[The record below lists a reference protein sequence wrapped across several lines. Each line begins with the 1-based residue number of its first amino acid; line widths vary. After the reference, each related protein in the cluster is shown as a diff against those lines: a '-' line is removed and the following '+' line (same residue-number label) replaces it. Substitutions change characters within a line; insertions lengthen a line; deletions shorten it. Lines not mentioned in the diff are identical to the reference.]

1 MGFVLLIMVWCAGSI
16 NQTDSDPSFKSIIQH
31 FATCTTQS
39 TSNQREFAV
48 YINAEFAA
56 KKLAPALCDNP
67 VVSKQFG
74 QVTVYWD
81 SGDNQVLQFVGKG
94 IADLA
99 QVKQN
104 MMDAIKA
111 ESTYGYEEVASYPDY
126 SAYLIAMR
134 EKPQITKEY
143 LLGKHLGLVDYPTSR
158 SGHIIP
164 IRMLKSL
171 NLSPDNMR
179 ITYANSHSELRHL
192 LTSGQVD
199 IISSYW
205 QKNDESILLK
215 NYITPIDE
223 TIKGSKWYM
232 KMETKNID
240 LYCAVQQVLLELAHQ
255 QSHSYF
261 SQLQLVPQCKGNA
274 NAAH

>member
-1 MGFVLLIMVWCAGSI
+1 MSLDRPVPQLKPVIH
-16 NQTDSDPSFKSIIQH
+16 H
-31 FATCTTQS
+31 FAACDTQ
-39 TSNQREFAV
+39 TSNSQQELIV
-48 YINAEFAA
+48 YINAELAA
-56 KKLAPALCDNP
+56 RQLANSLCANP
-67 VVSKQFG
+67 VVAKQFG
-74 QVTVYWD
+74 KVRVFWN
-81 SGDNQVLQFVGKG
+81 SGENQVLQFVGKG

-99 QVKQN
+99 LVKQN

-143 LLGKHLGLVDYPTSR
+143 LLGKRLGLLDYPTSR

-171 NLSPDNMR
+171 NLSPDTMQ

-205 QKNDESILLK
+205 QQNDETTLLK
-215 NYITPIDE
+215 NYITPIE
-223 TIKGSKWYM
+223 ERIHGSKWYM
-232 KMETKNID
+232 KMETRNVD
-240 LYCAVQQVLLELAHQ
+240 LYCAVQDVLVDIATQ
-255 QSHSYF
+255 QANGYF
-261 SQLQLVPQCKGNA
+261 SQLKLVPECPGRK
-274 NAAH
+274 NAAIN